1 MSMQKELQKQLNV
14 MVSVPITKEG
24 RRLEG
29 SLGRSL
35 EKVVKANTDA
45 LWAHFQEENAKQEKL
60 ERDRTQQI
68 MNLMTNFVNK
78 DLQAMLEKILKKEI
92 AAVGPAVA
100 RAVTQILEK
109 TVNSAIT
116 ECFQVQTF
124 KIFIRASFFKYLI
137 GFELFYLLVSFLLE
151 EHHYRGTLI
160 GNAAMVW
167 MIEN

>member
-1 MSMQKELQKQLNV
+1 MIYYKLQLMSMQKELQKQLNV
-14 MVSVPITKEG
+14 MVSVPVTKEG

-45 LWAHFQEENAKQEKL
+45 LWARFQEENAKQEKL

-68 MNLMTNFVNK
+68 MNLLTNFVNK
-78 DLQAMLEKILKKEI
+78 DLLSMLEKTLKKEI

-100 RAVTQILEK
+100 RAITQILEK
-109 TVNSAIT
+109 SINSAIT

-124 KIFIRASFFKYLI
+124 KIFTRASFFKYFI
-137 GFELFYLLVSFLLE
+137 GF
-151 EHHYRGTLI
+151 
-160 GNAAMVW
+160 
-167 MIEN
+167 